1 MGSSFPD
8 QGSNPRSLHWQHRVL
23 ATGPPGKSLGFL
35 YKSVSL
41 SKPYSS
47 SGKRKEKKK
56 KKGVN
61 TLMGLQWKPDGEKCQ
76 KSRSNEKK
84 AQTTPFL
91 FLISQDF
98 EMYPHRPAALMFLSL
113 DSSCFGA
120 WHALSSPLAGSRSP
134 IPFMKPSYLPSSGR
148 VMTPFFVAQDLAFSA
163 LLIFLEFRHF

>member
-1 MGSSFPD
+1 MRHVGSSFPD
-8 QGSNPRSLHWQHRVL
+8 QGSNLRSLHWQHRVL

-120 WHALSSPLAGSRSP
+120 CMLFHLPLLALEVPSPLWSLPTFPAQAGSW
-134 IPFMKPSYLPSSGR
+134 LPSLWPR
-148 VMTPFFVAQDLAFSA
+148 TWH
-163 LLIFLEFRHF
+163 FLHY